1 MPDPSVLVV
10 DLDGTLIRSD
20 LLHECFWAAIGDD
33 WRVLPA
39 AFLRVLRGRAAFKRW
54 LAGLA
59 PPDPETLPY
68 AAEALERIRAWRA
81 AGGRSVLV
89 TASDQHLAESV
100 AAHLGLFDEVHGSD
114 GETNLK
120 GARKA
125 AFLAERFGERGFV
138 YMGDSR
144 ADLAVWAKAAG
155 AITVDAG
162 DALRA
167 RVEALD
173 PDAEHLGAS
182 CAALRPLLSALRTH
196 QWLKNVLVF
205 LPLIAAHRI
214 EAAPALWAALA
225 FVAFCLVSSGVYVL
239 NDLLDLAPDR
249 EHPRKRN
256 RPLAS
261 GALPVTWGLALV
273 PALFAL
279 GGLLALAVNGVFL
292 AVLAAY
298 VLATT
303 AYSLGLKRVIVL
315 DICALGVFYTL
326 RIAGGAAAAG
336 VTLSVWLAAFS
347 LFFFFALAAVKRQAE
362 LVDGIARGRLNASGR
377 GYQAS
382 DVGPVAGMAL
392 AAGFGSVLLMA
403 LYLNAPAV
411 LELYASPEWLWGICL
426 VLLYWIGRVVMI
438 AHRGQMHDDPVVF
451 ALRDRPSAL
460 CLALILGFTLAG
472 ALL

>member
-1 MPDPSVLVV
+1 MSPPSVLVV

-20 LLHECFWAAIGDD
+20 LLHECFWAALGAD

-39 AFLRVLRGRAAFKRW
+39 APAHLLRGRAAVKRW

-68 AAEALERIRAWRA
+68 AEEALARIREWRA
-81 AGGRSVLV
+81 AGGRTVLV
-89 TASDQHLAESV
+89 TASDQQLAERV
-100 AAHLGLFDEVHGSD
+100 AAHVGLFDEVHGSD

-125 AFLAERFGERGFV
+125 SFLVERFGERGFV

-144 ADLAVWAKAAG
+144 TDLAVWEKAAG

-162 DALRA
+162 GALRS
-167 RVEALD
+167 RVAALD
-173 PDAEHLGAS
+173 PDAGHLGAPRT
-182 CAALRPLLSALRTH
+182 ALRPLLAALRPH
-196 QWLKNVLVF
+196 QWFKNVLVF
-205 LPLIAAHRI
+205 LPMIAGHRI
-214 EAAPALWAALA
+214 EAEPALGAALA

-239 NDLLDLAPDR
+239 NDLMDLAHDR
-249 EHPRKRN
+249 QHPRKRY
-256 RPLAS
+256 RTLAS
-261 GALPVTWGLALV
+261 GALPVTWGLAMV

-279 GGLLALAVNGVFL
+279 GGLLALAVNSVFL
-292 AVLAAY
+292 LVLTVY

-303 AYSLGLKRVIVL
+303 AYSLGLKRVIIL

-326 RIAGGAAAAG
+326 RIAGGAAASG

-403 LYLNAPAV
+403 LYLNSPAV
-411 LELYASPEWLWGICL
+411 LGLYGAPEWLWGICL

-460 CLALILGFTLAG
+460 CLVLILGLTLAG
-472 ALL
+472 TLL